1 MPGEYHTRAR
11 FVLLFLFVVLLL
23 LLRKPDL
30 FSNPQLYA
38 EDGSVFFRDQLVSP
52 RTAVFFPYNGQ
63 FHLVPR
69 LIALLASAV
78 PLPAAPLVSS
88 MASVVIHALC
98 LSVFFLPWNRWLI
111 SNDLLRAAVCL
122 VLATALDG
130 TEMIGLSGP
139 LMWYLFLAGILLLF
153 RPEDGSPQIAVG
165 RSTAVAAMA
174 VIALSA
180 APMLTLVPGAI
191 WLVIRRRGVQRT
203 IALALLA
210 GVVVQVFGL
219 MFSHRSEQPAQP
231 LAGFVML
238 AWQVATAT
246 VVSWT
251 YAGVV
256 TPLAGKSGAIA
267 LSQLPS
273 MGPPLFVVIGLAVLV
288 TWLLT
293 TSAPTERARLAIGL
307 YLAVGTLASALYTR
321 NLLVFSLTLNGN
333 APLLPP
339 RYLVLAGALLVYM
352 ACLVIQRLPLPDPR
366 LQAMC
371 LVLVFAVGIHANFSQ
386 PPYQDFPWKATVPQ
400 IVNWRAAR
408 AEGKPK
414 PLNVPI
420 APQLWTIDLP

>member
-11 FVLLFLFVVLLL
+11 FVLLFLFVALLL

-30 FSNPQLYA
+30 VANPQLYA

-69 LIALLASAV
+69 VIALFESALPLPAV
-78 PLPAAPLVSS
+78 PLVCS
-88 MASVVIHALC
+88 MASIVIHALC

-130 TEMIGLSGP
+130 AEMIGFSGP

-153 RPEDGSPQIAVG
+153 RPDDGSPRTAVG

-180 APMLTLVPGAI
+180 APMLTVVPGAI
-191 WLVIRRRGVQRT
+191 WLAIRRRGVQRT
-203 IALALLA
+203 IALAMLA

-231 LAGFVML
+231 LAGYVML

-251 YAGVV
+251 YAGVI

>member
-11 FVLLFLFVVLLL
+11 FVLLFLFVAVLL

-30 FSNPQLYA
+30 FANPQLYA
-38 EDGSVFFRDQLVSP
+38 EDASVFFRDQLVSP
-52 RTAVFFPYNGQ
+52 RTAVFYPYNGQ

-69 LIALLASAV
+69 LIALVESAV
-78 PLPAAPLVSS
+78 PLPAVPLVCS

-130 TEMIGLSGP
+130 TEMIGFSGP

-153 RPEDGSPQIAVG
+153 RPEDGGPKTARG

-174 VIALSA
+174 VIGLSA
-180 APMLTLVPGAI
+180 APMLMLLPGAI
-191 WLVIRRRGVQRT
+191 WLAIKRRGVQRI

-210 GVVVQVFGL
+210 GLVAQAFGL
-219 MFSHRSEQPAQP
+219 IFSQRSDRPAQP
-231 LAGFVML
+231 LAGLVML

-267 LSQLPS
+267 LSQVQS
-273 MGPPLFVVIGLAVLV
+273 IGPPLFGVIGIAILV

-293 TSAPTERARLAIGL
+293 TSAPNERARLAIGL
-307 YLAVGTLASALYTR
+307 YIAVGTLASALYTR
-321 NLLVFSLTLNGN
+321 NLLAFSLTLNGN

-371 LVLVFAVGIHANFSQ
+371 LVLVFAVGILANFSQ
-386 PPYQDFPWKATVPQ
+386 PPYQRFPWKAAVPQ

-408 AEGKPK
+408 AEGRPK
-414 PLNVPI
+414 PMAVPI
-420 APQLWTIDLP
+420 APSPWAIYLP

>member
-11 FVLLFLFVVLLL
+11 FVLLFLFVALLL

-30 FSNPQLYA
+30 FANPQLFA
-38 EDGSVFFRDQLVSP
+38 EDASVFFRDQLVSP
-52 RTAVFFPYNGQ
+52 RTAVFYPYNGQ

-69 LIALLASAV
+69 LIALFESAV
-78 PLPAAPLVSS
+78 PLPAVPLVCN

-130 TEMIGLSGP
+130 TEMIGFSGP

-153 RPEDGSPQIAVG
+153 RPEDGRPQTAIG

-174 VIALSA
+174 VIGLSA

-191 WLVIRRRGVQRT
+191 WLAIRRRGVQRT

-210 GVVVQVFGL
+210 GFVVQVFGL
-219 MFSHRSEQPAQP
+219 IFSQRSDHPAQP

-273 MGPPLFVVIGLAVLV
+273 MGPPLFVVIGLAILV

-293 TSAPTERARLAIGL
+293 TSAPNERARLAIGL

-321 NLLVFSLTLNGN
+321 NLLAFSLTLNGN

-371 LVLVFAVGIHANFSQ
+371 LVLVFAVGILANFSQ
-386 PPYQDFPWKATVPQ
+386 PPYQRFPWKAAVPQ

-408 AEGKPK
+408 AEGRPK
-414 PLNVPI
+414 PMAVPI
-420 APQLWTIDLP
+420 APSPWAIYLP